1 MKASRIHPVIIR
13 SIGIAGNQTKA
24 DESTQILGQHCY
36 SALVS
41 RFSGIATPKPA
52 KSQFSV
58 KTSYVSLHFLTEN
71 ECRARGLVT
80 PSVEIC
86 AMKSK
91 VMSLASVVL
100 MLSLSSC
107 AAVANRQSLDI
118 STQTNPSGVSATQ
131 TQAEQNFKSELRL
144 KLLLE
149 RTTDGWTVVQT
160 DTVTDAEAA
169 QPGHLAAFEA
179 GFTQPDAK
187 TKEMLTSA
195 LNPYVSDRMQAVV
208 SHDINFFWHKYPTLQ
223 HNRDANTGVNAEADV
238 VNLYRDSYRDFKLT
252 GGSIGLEAYKPL
264 KAKVSGDRAEVVVH
278 GFESYSLK
286 QR

>member
-1 MKASRIHPVIIR
+1 
-13 SIGIAGNQTKA
+13 
-24 DESTQILGQHCY
+24 
-36 SALVS
+36 
-41 RFSGIATPKPA
+41 
-52 KSQFSV
+52 
-58 KTSYVSLHFLTEN
+58 
-71 ECRARGLVT
+71 
-80 PSVEIC
+80 
-86 AMKSK
+86 MKSK

-131 TQAEQNFKSELRL
+131 TQAEQNSKSELRL

-187 TKEMLTSA
+187 TKEMLMSA
-195 LNPYVSDRMQAVV
+195 LDAYVSDRMQAVV

-264 KAKVSGDRAEVVVH
+264 KAKVSGDRIEVLVH

>member
-1 MKASRIHPVIIR
+1 
-13 SIGIAGNQTKA
+13 
-24 DESTQILGQHCY
+24 
-36 SALVS
+36 
-41 RFSGIATPKPA
+41 
-52 KSQFSV
+52 
-58 KTSYVSLHFLTEN
+58 
-71 ECRARGLVT
+71 
-80 PSVEIC
+80 
-86 AMKSK
+86 MKSK

-131 TQAEQNFKSELRL
+131 TQAEQNSKSELRL

-169 QPGHLAAFEA
+169 QPRHLAAFEA

-264 KAKVSGDRAEVVVH
+264 KAKVSGDRIEVLVH